1 MEKNPELISQMSQLH
16 ASAKKE
22 VQKIKADLEKAS
34 QTEIFFEKYLNHIKR
49 GWILH
54 ILDLIEKETP
64 RLKKLREDEHPA
76 IPYIEE
82 SFLIA
87 KEESSR
93 LFRRYPALLEEACK
107 QAGLKLDSNN
117 PHPKYSLE
125 KGFFRLEIDESKRLA
140 KLSNYEGRLAEISAD
155 IEAVVEVILREHE
168 RIFGRPYDGNK
179 FLKQLRMQYKAVI
192 KKESLKDGESVP
204 IRHITRRLGKNKKG
218 FRTDEFLIDLS
229 RLTVK
234 GPFDIDNRKLDL
246 QQTKDTNQGMLLFG
260 AEKRGYIGFIKF
272 REV

>member
-1 MEKNPELISQMSQLH
+1 MEKNPELINQISQLH
-16 ASAKKE
+16 ASTKKE
-22 VQKIKADLEKAS
+22 VQKLKAELEKAS
-34 QTEIFFEKYLNHIKR
+34 QTEFFFEKYLNYIKR

-54 ILDLIEKETP
+54 ILDLLEKETP
-64 RLKKLREDEHPA
+64 RLKELRGDEHPA
-76 IPYIEE
+76 IPHIED
-82 SFLIA
+82 SFRTA

-140 KLSNYEGRLAEISAD
+140 KLSNYEGRLAEIPAD
-155 IEAVVEVILREHE
+155 IEAVVEVILKEHK
-168 RIFGRPYDGNK
+168 RIFKRPYDGEK
-179 FLKQLRMQYKAVI
+179 FLKQLRGQYKAVL
-192 KKESLKDGESVP
+192 KKEGLKDGESVP
-204 IRHITRRLGKNKKG
+204 IRQITRRLGKNQKG
-218 FRTDEFLIDLS
+218 FRTDEFLLELS
-229 RLTVK
+229 YLAEK
-234 GPFDIDNRKLDL
+234 GPFDIDNRRLDL
-246 QQTKDTNQGMLLFG
+246 QQTKDTNQGMLLYG